1 MSHVRSIHVL
11 RPPGRI
17 ALLLILLSWHKHF
30 VTSISFFLFIFFS
43 CCVFQVYRWTPA
55 VNGTKMADYQLTM
68 ICSVNGRCFLY
79 AINDASGQLCK
90 LWLMNYFS
98 NSRKTIQTTIIKEM
112 YGQSLLNVQPILQQV
127 TDEILSDRWAA

>member
-1 MSHVRSIHVL
+1 MYVQFTSCVHQEESLYSWFCFH
-11 RPPGRI
+11 GTN
-17 ALLLILLSWHKHF
+17 ILLHLYPVF
-30 VTSISFFLFIFFS
+30 FSFFFS

-55 VNGTKMADYQLTM
+55 VNGTKMADYQLTI